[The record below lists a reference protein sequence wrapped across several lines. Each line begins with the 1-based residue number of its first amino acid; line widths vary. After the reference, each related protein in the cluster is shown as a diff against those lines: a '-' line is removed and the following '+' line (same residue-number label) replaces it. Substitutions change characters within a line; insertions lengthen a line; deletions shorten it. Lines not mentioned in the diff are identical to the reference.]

1 MRQGTTAEG
10 DSGPS
15 SVAGPTG
22 TAEVAVPSGRAR
34 RVSEAV
40 RDTLFGEAAPIV
52 GLAVMVIGLIVLF
65 SAKSPDFL
73 TLRNFANLG
82 VASAIVGIVA
92 PVETMVLISRGLD
105 LSINGVLGLSGIVSA
120 LVVVNTGSVALAVA
134 AGLGT
139 GAGVGVI
146 HALLIVKVRI
156 NAFIATIG
164 TLFVF
169 SGVAYLITDGQAV
182 TTTNVPGFGDIGNG
196 TVIWGSPLLL

>member
-34 RVSEAV
+34 SVSEAV

-82 VASAIVGIVA
+82 VAERNSRHRSA
-92 PVETMVLISRGLD
+92 S
-105 LSINGVLGLSGIVSA
+105 
-120 LVVVNTGSVALAVA
+120 
-134 AGLGT
+134 
-139 GAGVGVI
+139 
-146 HALLIVKVRI
+146 
-156 NAFIATIG
+156 
-164 TLFVF
+164 
-169 SGVAYLITDGQAV
+169 
-182 TTTNVPGFGDIGNG
+182 
-196 TVIWGSPLLL
+196 